1 MLCIVMWYLTPHAEV
16 QLATQFILKVHLA
29 TVGRQQHVRGS
40 VQTIYVCA
48 WHVQL
53 PITALFLQCALNR
66 VKVDGEEVVGNWSVV
81 HGCNK

>member
-1 MLCIVMWYLTPHAEV
+1 MWYLTPHAEV